1 VRRARRGARERRPD
15 PAPAIVRRDSVPPPI
30 DKRPEMLPDASRRER
45 RGAIELLAVAVVLV
59 ALLALAVW
67 FFFFA
72 HNPLLH
78 P

>member
-1 VRRARRGARERRPD
+1 VRRARRGEGEHSCDRG
-15 PAPAIVRRDSVPPPI
+15 PATVRRQSVPLPI
-30 DKRPEMLPDASRRER
+30 DRRAEMLPDARRRER
-45 RGAIELLAVAVVLV
+45 RGAIELLAVAVVIV